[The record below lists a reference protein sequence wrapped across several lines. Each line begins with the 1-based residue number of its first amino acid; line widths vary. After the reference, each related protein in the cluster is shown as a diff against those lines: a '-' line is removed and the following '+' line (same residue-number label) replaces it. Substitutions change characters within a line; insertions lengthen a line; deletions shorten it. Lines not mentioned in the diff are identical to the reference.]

1 VPAHP
6 SAPDTDTAQL
16 ATATAG
22 TVESSASGA
31 TSASGS
37 GRTATTGAA
46 ADAPGLLRITP
57 SSLFRA
63 IAVVAIV
70 TLGAAILAR
79 AAGPVMWFVEAAV
92 VAALAWPLVQRL
104 GRHIPSWVAVLVLTA
119 ATLAVVSGLGA
130 AMFTELHHETVRFRS
145 SVPAAAQRLQD
156 DEPFGGVL
164 EDLKVAQQI
173 DRMAKNLS
181 ERFSIGH
188 DLPGIASAVGGKV
201 SSGFVIWVLSVML
214 VFTGPGM
221 VRATVRTL
229 PDDAEARVGPALQR
243 AYGDAVRYLGD
254 TALRALG
261 IGALVYVT
269 ATVLDIDMPVLLATV
284 AMICAFIP
292 YVGVMFAALPLALLA
307 ILNGTT
313 EMALILVAALVLQT
327 IDSLRLQPLIHR
339 RSFQFGLFPTLVVT
353 TIGYGLYGVTGLFL
367 GLVFG
372 TLGLALL
379 QRLAGDGAG
388 DGEGV
393 VGVDVSAGA
402 GPSVVP

>member
-1 VPAHP
+1 MAGAP
-6 SAPDTDTAQL
+6 S
-16 ATATAG
+16 ATAG
-22 TVESSASGA
+22 N
-31 TSASGS
+31 
-37 GRTATTGAA
+37 
-46 ADAPGLLRITP
+46 PGGPELLRITP

-70 TLGAAILAR
+70 ALGAAILAR

-92 VAALAWPLVQRL
+92 VAALAWPLVQKL
-104 GRHIPSWVAVLVLTA
+104 GRHIPSWVAVIVLTA
-119 ATLAVVSGLGA
+119 ATIAVVSGLGA
-130 AMFTELHHETVRFRS
+130 AVFTELHHETVRFRS

-164 EDLKVAQQI
+164 DDLKVAQQI

-181 ERFSIGH
+181 ERFSIGN

-221 VRATVRTL
+221 VRATVRVL
-229 PDDAEARVGPALQR
+229 PDAAADQFGTALQR
-243 AYGDAVRYLGD
+243 AYGDAMRYLGA

-261 IGALVYVT
+261 VGVLVYAT
-269 ATVLDIDMPVLLATV
+269 ASVLDIDMPVLLATV

-292 YVGVMFAALPLALLA
+292 YVGVLFGVLPLALLA

-313 EMALILVAALVLQT
+313 EMVTILVAALVLQVL
-327 IDSLRLQPLIHR
+327 DSLRLQPLIHR
-339 RSFQFGLFPTLVVT
+339 RSFQFGLFPTLIVT
-353 TIGYGLYGVTGLFL
+353 TIGFGLYGITGLFL

-379 QRLAGDGAG
+379 QRLAGGTTGNAFAAAG
-388 DGEGV
+388 GD
-393 VGVDVSAGA
+393 DSAGSADDSATMERTADAEPGTDAGLSADA
-402 GPSVVP
+402 GPAAVT